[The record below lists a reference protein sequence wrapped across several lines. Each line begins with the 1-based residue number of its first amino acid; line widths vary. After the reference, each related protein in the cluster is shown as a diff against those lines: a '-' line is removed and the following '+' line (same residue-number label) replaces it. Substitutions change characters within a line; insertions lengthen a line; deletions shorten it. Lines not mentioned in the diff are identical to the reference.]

1 MDRVALI
8 EQRNELLKKIATT
21 EEEQIEIS
29 EDIAGIDEQIAEIDF
44 FEPKLSQEEIREI
57 KREISQSLIE
67 FEMSSD
73 VEKPDLGY
81 CDYSELED

>member
-29 EDIAGIDEQIAEIDF
+29 EDIAGIDEQIVEIDF
-44 FEPKLSQEEIREI
+44 FEPKLSQEEMREI
-57 KREISQSLIE
+57 LEL
-67 FEMSSD
+67 
-73 VEKPDLGY
+73 EKPDLGY
-81 CDYSELED
+81 CDYSELEE

>member
-57 KREISQSLIE
+57 KREILE
-67 FEMSSD
+67 L
-73 VEKPDLGY
+73 EKPDLEY
-81 CDYSELED
+81 CDYSELEE